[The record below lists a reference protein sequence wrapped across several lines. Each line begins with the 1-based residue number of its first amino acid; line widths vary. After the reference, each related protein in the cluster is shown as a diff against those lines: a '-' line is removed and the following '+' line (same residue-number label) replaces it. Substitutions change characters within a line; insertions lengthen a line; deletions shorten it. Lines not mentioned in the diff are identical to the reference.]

1 MQTFTSPHGLTS
13 ALQDS
18 CQVAAR
24 LLAIVKKISRF
35 LSGFFSVL
43 AQKPCVFPPF
53 HALFTLH
60 FSLVTSER
68 YMFRVAKDRLLGC
81 KTRSFGGRKLIFRN
95 LKHIC
100 FRNEKRRVKSD
111 KWAKWLNISV
121 LMKIAHFRVILR

>member
-24 LLAIVKKISRF
+24 LLAIVKKISWS

-43 AQKPCVFPPF
+43 AQKPCVFPPLHSPF
-53 HALFTLH
+53 HPS
-60 FSLVTSER
+60 SLIPRPER

-100 FRNEKRRVKSD
+100 FRNEQRRVEND
-111 KWAKWLNISV
+111 KRLNELIINV
-121 LMKIAHFRVILR
+121 LTKVAYFRVILR